1 MHFYKDIGKHF
12 QISSQGL
19 DMGGD
24 PTLLTNVYFQINYRL
39 FIIHLYSN
47 ITILEKSLTSLI
59 KSTPDEVNKQNI
71 KWFCLHLLKKPS
83 PKNKQIN
90 KIKSYLH
97 YVCVWKKARID
108 WNWKLYF
115 LVLFPNWKN
124 WNF

>member
-71 KWFCLHLLKKPS
+71 KWFCLHLLKKTF
-83 PKNKQIN
+83 PKK
-90 KIKSYLH
+90 
-97 YVCVWKKARID
+97 
-108 WNWKLYF
+108 
-115 LVLFPNWKN
+115 
-124 WNF
+124 